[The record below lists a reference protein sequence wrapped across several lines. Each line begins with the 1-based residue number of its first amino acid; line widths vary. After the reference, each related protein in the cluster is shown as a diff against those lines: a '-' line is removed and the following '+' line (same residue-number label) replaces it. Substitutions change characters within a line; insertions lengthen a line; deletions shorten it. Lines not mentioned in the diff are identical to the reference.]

1 MEEVMFGLGIWE
13 LLIILVIIAV
23 PVTVVICVLLLL
35 ARSRPATHI
44 KKEYDMFCSKCG
56 TQNEDNAFKCVN
68 CGAILQN
75 TGTATASSPQHVSSH
90 LVWAILVT
98 LLCCLPFGIP
108 AIVFAAQVNGK
119 LAKGD
124 HEGAVRASRNAKIWC
139 WVAFATGFIVFFFGI
154 LAAIAVPQFA
164 AYRVRSYNTAAQADL
179 RSASVAQ
186 ENYYLDNGT
195 YNDSI
200 EGLTEFYGYYPS
212 EGVTV
217 EIISA
222 EEDDYYM
229 TAFHEK
235 GTITYQIIGSD
246 GEVTIYSGY

>member
-1 MEEVMFGLGIWE
+1 M
-13 LLIILVIIAV
+13 
-23 PVTVVICVLLLL
+23 
-35 ARSRPATHI
+35 
-44 KKEYDMFCSKCG
+44 YCSKCG
-56 TQNEDNAFKCVN
+56 TQNDDNAFKCVN
-68 CGAILQN
+68 CGAIIQKLDP
-75 TGTATASSPQHVSSH
+75 ATSSSAQQVSSH
-90 LVWAILVT
+90 LAWAIIVT

-139 WVAFATGFIVFFFGI
+139 WVAFATGFVAFFLGI
-154 LAAIAVPQFA
+154 LSAIAIPQFA
-164 AYRVRSYNTAAQADL
+164 AYRVRSYNAAAQADL
-179 RSASVAQ
+179 RDAAVAQ
-186 ENYYLDNGT
+186 EAFYIDNGT

-200 EGLTEFYGYYPS
+200 ESLTEFYGYYPS

-229 TAFHEK
+229 ISFHEK
-235 GTITYQIIGSD
+235 GTMTYQIIGSD
-246 GEVTIYSGY
+246 GEVTVYSGY